1 MTLILAS
8 TSRYRRELLGRLR
21 LPFQV
26 ARPEV
31 DETPGVGESP
41 PALARRLAR
50 AKAEAIAAQFPD
62 VWVIGSDQVA
72 ALGSQPLGKPG
83 TRDRAIAQL
92 GAMSGREIHFHTAIA
107 LVRGDVVLQAMDTT
121 RAVSYTHLD
130 VYKRQPTLGSSALKP
145 TDTPTGLYNR
155 SRLAPS
161 ACRWVLRIP
170 VSLSAL
176 STTAPAPVSYTH
188 LDVYKRQLP
197 SLNHPSP
204 SATQRC
210 RNGCLLYT
218 SRCV

>member
-83 TRDRAIAQL
+83 TRENALAQL
-92 GAMSGREIHFHTAIA
+92 GAMSGREIRFHTA
-107 LVRGDVVLQAMDTT
+107 LCLMRGVVCLEDMDTTTVKFRVLQAEEIERYVD
-121 RAVSYTHLD
+121 AEQPLD
-130 VYKRQPTLGSSALKP
+130 CAGSFKSEGLGITLFEAIDSQDPTALI
-145 TDTPTGLYNR
+145 GLP
-155 SRLAPS
+155 L
-161 ACRWVLRIP
+161 I
-170 VSLSAL
+170 AL
-176 STTAPAPVSYTH
+176 SRMLREAA
-188 LDVYKRQLP
+188 
-197 SLNHPSP
+197 SP
-204 SATQRC
+204 CPDLQPHHRITPQS
-210 RNGCLLYT
+210 G
-218 SRCV
+218 